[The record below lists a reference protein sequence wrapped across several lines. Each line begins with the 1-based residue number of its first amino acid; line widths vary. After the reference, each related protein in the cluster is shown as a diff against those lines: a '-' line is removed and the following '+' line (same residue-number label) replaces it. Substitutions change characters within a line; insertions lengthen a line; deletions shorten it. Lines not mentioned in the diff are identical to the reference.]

1 MTEHF
6 ADQLIAKFPEIGHI
20 TDAALRTKT
29 VAVFQEALSMGGWK
43 LNDLDRIPFTLLIP
57 NNPVC
62 LLTHMRSVVQTAV
75 RIAETLDGFYN
86 HYFQIDRDILLCGAI
101 LHDVGK
107 LAEYVETEKGFAKSH
122 SGKIM
127 RHPFSGAGLALKHGL
142 PDEVQHIIATH
153 AHEGD
158 DGYRTPVSII
168 VHHADFINFEPL
180 RDLLK

>member
-1 MTEHF
+1 MQQKLM
-6 ADQLIAKFPEIGHI
+6 DKFPEIAQI
-20 TDAALRTKT
+20 SNPKIREKT
-29 VAVFQEALSMGGWK
+29 VAAFLDALSIGGWT
-43 LNDLDRIPFTLLIP
+43 LDDLDRIPFTLLIP
-57 NNPVC
+57 NCPVSI
-62 LLTHMRSVVQTAV
+62 LTHMRSVVQTALKTV
-75 RIAETLDGFYN
+75 DVMESFYN
-86 HYFQIDRDILLCGAI
+86 QYYRIDRDILLSGAV

-107 LAEYVETEKGFAKSH
+107 LMEYAETEKGFVKSK

-127 RHPFSGAGLALKHGL
+127 RHPFSGAALALKHGL

-158 DGYRTPVSII
+158 DGYRTPASVI